1 MTRLGI
7 EVDTGALAVLE
18 KFRSGV
24 SNALMGLAAVAA
36 GVGTAFVGA
45 VSHAA
50 HAADEM
56 GDLAEKLGVN
66 AEALQELRVAAEL
79 SDVSFESLTTG
90 MKFLAKNAAEAA
102 HGSAEAADAFK
113 GIVTKD
119 AKGQLLTADEL
130 LMNVAKR
137 FEEIKDPAE
146 KMRLAMKLGGRGGA
160 ELIPML
166 NRGAEGI
173 AAFRKEAQ
181 EMGVVFGQ
189 EALEQADEFGRE
201 LVRVKLATEGL
212 RNTFAVPFFKVF
224 VNGVKLLVGVLRQL
238 RPAIDGIS
246 KGFAEAGARMASV
259 LGTLKNIMGIFS
271 GLVDEDSPLA
281 KFFKNADWIAALEA
295 ALVGLG
301 VVFVATAA
309 AAIGSW
315 LAAAA
320 PFILLSA
327 LIGFIVDEINTF
339 IKGGDTVL
347 GDLIKWADAIGDPN
361 EHPIVLMLRK
371 AVSLMFDLTD
381 PEKWTRL
388 AAAAISA
395 IGSIVNAIPG
405 GRLLAS
411 YIANQAATGATLA
424 RVATAANSPTG
435 DLGNNLM
442 ESLGFSQGAG
452 FRQMEAK
459 GIATQSMMSTRP
471 EPMMSM
477 PQQSF
482 APVININGSGL
493 SGEELQSRVENALNA
508 SYSKAMPAAS
518 GGGNG
523 S

>member
-1 MTRLGI
+1 MIVEELVTRLGI

-119 AKGQLLTADEL
+119 AKGQLLTADAL

-137 FEEIKDPAE
+137 FESIKDPAE

-201 LVRVKLATEGL
+201 LVRVKFAMKGL

-224 VNGVKLLVGVLRQL
+224 VNGVKLLVSVLKQL
-238 RPAIDGIS
+238 RPAITDIS
-246 KGFAEAGARMASV
+246 KGFADAGARMASV
-259 LGTLKNIMGIFS
+259 FGGIARTITVIRNAS
-271 GLVDEDSPLA
+271 GV
-281 KFFKNADWIAALEA
+281 FGDWLSHIFGGVQWIKVLEA
-295 ALVGLG
+295 TLIGLG

-309 AAIGSW
+309 AAIGAW

-327 LIGFIVDEINTF
+327 LIGFIVDDIRAF
-339 IKGGDTVL
+339 IQGGDSVI
-347 GDLIKWADAIGDPN
+347 GRIQKWADAVGDPN
-361 EHPIVLMLRK
+361 EHPIVKMLRK
-371 AVSLMFDLTD
+371 SVSLMMDFTD
-381 PEKWTRL
+381 EKHWRDWEDTIIEIIKR
-388 AAAAISA
+388 
-395 IGSIVNAIPG
+395 IVGMLPG
-405 GRLLAS
+405 GSFLAN
-411 YIANQAATGATLA
+411 AVT
-424 RVATAANSPTG
+424 
-435 DLGNNLM
+435 
-442 ESLGFSQGAG
+442 
-452 FRQMEAK
+452 K
-459 GIATQSMMSTRP
+459 GIEVRNKVEDYLYESRDSSPARNFTAGSPYGLMRGGGYFRSSAPAPETTNNVHHNTPNVTNNFVMQVTHSVEETQQAIDR
-471 EPMMSM
+471 
-477 PQQSF
+477 
-482 APVININGSGL
+482 AL
-493 SGEELQSRVENALNA
+493 SSH
-508 SYSKAMPAAS
+508 YSNAMPATS